1 MINFT
6 QKECMGIAELQTDII
21 KNLLSIKD
29 KETLLLLKEILASH
43 DFKKEYKLSKFEQNF
58 IAESIS
64 EYRSNHIIS
73 NDAVFKKN
81 EEWLKE

>member
-1 MINFT
+1 
-6 QKECMGIAELQTDII
+6 MGIADLQMDII

-29 KETLLLLKEILASH
+29 KETLLLLKEILSSQ

-81 EEWLKE
+81 EEWLKK

>member
-64 EYRSNHIIS
+64 EYKSNHIIS

>member
-1 MINFT
+1 
-6 QKECMGIAELQTDII
+6 MGIAELQTDII

-29 KETLLLLKEILASH
+29 KETLLLLQEILASH
-43 DFKKEYKLSKFEQNF
+43 DVKKEYKLSKFEQNF

-64 EYRSNHIIS
+64 EYRSNQIVS

-81 EEWLKE
+81 EEWLKK